1 MRTYMKIIGFL
12 KEFFLGGAILI
23 MLILPLVLVFKS
35 EPLSEAVIL
44 RLYDISHVSI
54 FFVMLV
60 RPLADIFIGTKWI
73 RPLVTLRKGVGVL
86 AASIVMSFI
95 FSKIIIDAKGY
106 LGGLLTL
113 EYWSLVNYALIAHLA
128 DISAV
133 ILLITSNKLSK
144 TILGTWWKK
153 IQKLS
158 YVFFYASSL
167 YVYLTYGHI
176 SLLVSMILITLVTV
190 LAYIKNKERSKATA
204 IEYTKASP
212 MYSNNSKAI

>member
-1 MRTYMKIIGFL
+1 MKTYMNIIKFF

-23 MLILPLVLVFKS
+23 MLVLPLVLVFKS
-35 EPLSEAVIL
+35 EPLSEATIL

-60 RPLADIFIGTKWI
+60 RPLADIFFNTKWI

-86 AASIVMSFI
+86 SASIVMSFI

-113 EYWSLVNYALIAHLA
+113 EYWSLANYALVAHLA

-144 TILGTWWKK
+144 NILGTWWKK

-176 SLLVSMILITLVTV
+176 SMLVSMCIITIVTT
-190 LAYIKNKERSKATA
+190 LAYFKNKQRVQANA
-204 IEYTKASP
+204 VPYTKTSP
-212 MYSNNSKAI
+212 VYSHNS